1 MKKPYALLIFLFI
14 LVVILSVVRIS
25 LVNRISTTGTDLVAI
40 DVKTKELKKE
50 NKLLKEKYLEA
61 ASYTTI
67 MKKASTMG
75 FVPSKEHL
83 NMAAPL
89 PLAIR

>member
-1 MKKPYALLIFLFI
+1 MKKPYMLLTFLFAI
-14 LVVILSVVRIS
+14 VVVLSVVRIA
-25 LVNRISTTGTDLVAI
+25 LVNNISTTGTDLVAI
-40 DVKTKELKKE
+40 EVQTQALRKE

-67 MKKASTMG
+67 TKKAATMG
-75 FVPSKEHL
+75 FAQSKEHV